1 MLPEKT
7 EILRSKNSRFATL
20 TRNFLFFN
28 LGGLIFYTV
37 LFAVL
42 SVWQMA
48 LLTGISLILFA
59 GVYLLHRSGLDRT
72 AFVAGVVLLTLFA
85 LAGCWL
91 LGWQTG
97 FFLLVLAALPLLL
110 FHAHLPLAVR
120 FLLAG
125 LMLGAGVLVFVLS
138 WWQGSLWFLSEDF
151 VRLLQIIN
159 LVLTAAALA
168 AVGLFFG
175 SAASDA
181 ENALIQANK
190 KLANLSSTD
199 PVTNLVNRRIIVSRI
214 EQEQNRMERGNKP
227 FCLILIDVDDFSSVN
242 DKFGFSCGDYIMA
255 HLAEVISRTI
265 RKQDEVARW
274 GGDEF
279 LLMLPETDIDGGKIV
294 AQKIRAK
301 ILKTPFLYKGTK
313 IPVTATLGVGVCE
326 KETGVGSCIHKAD
339 HALHLGKHAGKNRV
353 SIYQET

>member
-7 EILRSKNSRFATL
+7 EILRSKNSRLATL
-20 TRNFLFFN
+20 TKNFLYFS
-28 LGGLIFYTV
+28 LGGLIFYTA

-48 LLTGISLILFA
+48 LLCGICLILCA
-59 GVYLLHRSGLDRT
+59 GIFFLHRSGLDRT
-72 AFVAGVVLLTLFA
+72 AFIVGVLLLTVFA

-110 FHAHLPLAVR
+110 FHAHISLAIRLP
-120 FLLAG
+120 LAG

-138 WWQGSLWFLSEDF
+138 WRQGSLWFLSEDF
-151 VRLLQIIN
+151 VHLLQLIN
-159 LVLTAAALA
+159 LVFAAAALVA
-168 AVGLFFG
+168 AGLFFG
-175 SAASDA
+175 TADSDA
-181 ENALIQANK
+181 EKALIQVNK

-227 FCLILIDVDDFSSVN
+227 FCLILIDVDDFSRIN

-279 LLMLPETDIDGGKIV
+279 MLMLPETDIDGGKIV
-294 AQKIRAK
+294 AQKIRGK
-301 ILKTPFLYKGTK
+301 ILKTPFNFKETK
-313 IPVTATLGVGVCE
+313 IPVTVTLGVGVCE

>member
-1 MLPEKT
+1 MLPEKK
-7 EILRSKNSRFATL
+7 EFLRSKNSRFTAL
-20 TRNFLFFN
+20 KRNFIFFS
-28 LGGLIFYTV
+28 LGGLIFYTA

-48 LLTGISLILFA
+48 LLCGISLVLCV
-59 GVYLLHRSGLDRT
+59 GVFLLYRSGLDRP
-72 AFVAGVVLLTLFA
+72 AFVAGVLLITIFA
-85 LAGCWL
+85 LAGCRL

-97 FFLLVLAALPLLL
+97 FFLLVLAPLPLLF
-110 FHAHLPLAVR
+110 FHAHLPLVFR
-120 FLLAG
+120 FSLTG

-138 WWQGSLWFLSEDF
+138 WWQGSVWLLSEDF
-151 VRLLQIIN
+151 VHLLQIIN

-168 AVGLFFG
+168 AAGLFFG

-181 ENALIQANK
+181 EKALIHANK

-227 FCLILIDVDDFSSVN
+227 FCLILIDVDDFSGVN

-255 HLAEVISRTI
+255 HLAEVISRVI

-279 LLMLPETDIDGGKIV
+279 MLMLPETDIEGGKTV

-301 ILKTPFLYKGTK
+301 ILKTPFMFKETK
-313 IPVTATLGVGVCE
+313 IPITVTLGVGVCE

-339 HALHLGKHAGKNRV
+339 HALHLGKYAGKNRV
-353 SIYQET
+353 SIFQET